1 MRALSVGDI
10 RPSWKLLAAGAA
22 AALAAVFVALITA
35 SQPLVALAIPVA
47 FAAAAFFARRP
58 AIAIWFLVAFSGSYG
73 SLQAFGL
80 FSPGPVVDLLL
91 VALLLGVPLS
101 AAINGHDAQWWV
113 WPGVALVGLYIAIT
127 FLEIT
132 TAFSV
137 DIGLRS
143 FRFSTWL
150 MLALPLVALAGWR
163 LRTYEQIA
171 KSLIGI
177 TVVVAGYAV
186 VRLVIGVAPSEEA
199 FALQGAGSYNVVD
212 DELALIGSFN
222 GRHALAFWVTC
233 AGPFCL
239 AGALTQ
245 RGLWRTA
252 AIVAAGLCVAAALG
266 TQVRAALPALI
277 AGMAMVTLLYQISGG
292 LRGTTVARTLTG
304 LSVAV
309 IVGAILFSVVLG
321 ESGSRYSSILSPTG
335 DTSYEQRM
343 KKWEQALEDV
353 ENEPFG
359 KGLGTAGRVQE
370 TRIGPY
376 ITQGSYGIDSSYLKI
391 VYEQGF
397 PLLILFAIAMV
408 VLLAELCRRAV
419 RARTEL
425 VRGIAIGG
433 AGTAVAGLAMFM
445 TGQYIED
452 LPVLMLWI
460 PLGAAIGAIAAERTA
475 VMRSPIGAGARESR
489 PE

>member
-1 MRALSVGDI
+1 
-10 RPSWKLLAAGAA
+10 
-22 AALAAVFVALITA
+22 
-35 SQPLVALAIPVA
+35 
-47 FAAAAFFARRP
+47 
-58 AIAIWFLVAFSGSYG
+58 
-73 SLQAFGL
+73 
-80 FSPGPVVDLLL
+80 
-91 VALLLGVPLS
+91 
-101 AAINGHDAQWWV
+101 
-113 WPGVALVGLYIAIT
+113 
-127 FLEIT
+127 
-132 TAFSV
+132 
-137 DIGLRS
+137 
-143 FRFSTWL
+143 
-150 MLALPLVALAGWR
+150 
-163 LRTYEQIA
+163 
-171 KSLIGI
+171 
-177 TVVVAGYAV
+177 
-186 VRLVIGVAPSEEA
+186 
-199 FALQGAGSYNVVD
+199 
-212 DELALIGSFN
+212 
-222 GRHALAFWVTC
+222 
-233 AGPFCL
+233 
-239 AGALTQ
+239 
-245 RGLWRTA
+245 
-252 AIVAAGLCVAAALG
+252 
-266 TQVRAALPALI
+266 
-277 AGMAMVTLLYQISGG
+277 MAMVTLLYQISGG

-304 LSVAV
+304 LSASV

-359 KGLGTAGRVQE
+359 KGLGTAGRIQE
-370 TRIGPY
+370 TGIGPY

-475 VMRSPIGAGARESR
+475 VMRSPIGAGPRESR